1 MPDNVNYAPS
11 GSTLIASDDV
21 GGIQYQR
28 VKQSFGEDGTAT
40 DVSLTNPLPATITQG
55 EIVECLEAI
64 RMSVQSLNRTIGLA
78 YPDTSGRMRI
88 LLDSITASLTL
99 ATVSTVTTVTTL
111 TNQSQMGG
119 LSAVPQIPAIM
130 QFAADNLRRNI
141 TVN

>member
-78 YPDTSGRMRI
+78 YPDTSGRLRI
-88 LLDSITASLTL
+88 LLDSITANLTL
-99 ATVSTVTTVTTL
+99 ATVTNVTTL

-119 LSAVPQIPAIM
+119 LSAAPQIPAIM

>member
-78 YPDTSGRMRI
+78 YPDTSGRLRI
-88 LLDSITASLTL
+88 LLDSITANLTL
-99 ATVSTVTTVTTL
+99 ATVTTVTTL

-119 LSAVPQIPAIM
+119 LSAAPQIPAIM